1 MSDLESARREAVRL
15 LCRAQADDRLSV
27 EAFQSRLEQVEH
39 APNRATLAAILADFE
54 DVGLPSPTGVTRY
67 PVAPVDPTGLVSAE
81 HHEIAGADP
90 VSPAEYL
97 RVSSVFASS
106 KRAGAWTVPLEI
118 EGMVLFG
125 ELVLDLRDAVFGAD
139 VVDIVVNVKVGSF
152 ELIVPAGTQVENEI
166 EETLSSSSHSTR
178 SARGARPNGLL
189 VRLRGKAWLAS
200 VDVKEKFPTKPGRAS
215 SILRKLLGSGE

>member
-1 MSDLESARREAVRL
+1 MSDLESARRDAIRM
-15 LCRAQADDRLSV
+15 LCLAQATDRLSV
-27 EAFQSRLEQVEH
+27 EAFQSRLEQVNH
-39 APNRATLAAILADFE
+39 APNRATLAAIVADLEEGGFPE
-54 DVGLPSPTGVTRY
+54 PVVSGRY
-67 PVAPVDPTGLVSAE
+67 PVAV
-81 HHEIAGADP
+81 ADHTDVGVP

-118 EGMVLFG
+118 EGFVLFG

-139 VVDIVVNVKVGSF
+139 VVDIVVDVKVGSF

-166 EETLSSSSHSTR
+166 EESWSSSSHSTR

-200 VDVKEKFPTKPGRAS
+200 IDVKEKFPSKKGRAGGV
-215 SILRKLLGSGE
+215 LARLLGAGGSED

>member
-1 MSDLESARREAVRL
+1 MSDVESARREAIRV

-27 EAFQSRLEQVEH
+27 EAFESRLEQVKH
-39 APNRATLAAILADFE
+39 APNQATLAAILADLDEAAFPE
-54 DVGLPSPTGVTRY
+54 PVISGRY
-67 PVAPVDPTGLVSAE
+67 PLARIDPTEVA
-81 HHEIAGADP
+81 AA

-97 RVSSVFASS
+97 RISSVFASS

-118 EGMVLFG
+118 EGFVLFG

-139 VVDIVVNVKVGSF
+139 VVDIIVDVKLGSF
-152 ELIVPAGTQVENEI
+152 TLIVPAGTQVENEVA
-166 EETLSSSSHSTR
+166 ETLSSSSHSTR

-200 VDVKEKFPTKPGRAS
+200 VDVKEKFPSKPGKPGG
-215 SILRKLLGSGE
+215 ILARLLGRGSE